1 MSLRYN
7 GLYGHPLFDGAYPFY
22 GHPLAGLPLGHVA
35 GAAPVAAAA
44 PVATPVGPAIV
55 QDFVLPA
62 ETLAEIDARVNSVA
76 TATSRAPI
84 VKKETIPIEG
94 PLGRV
99 MNIVKRLP
107 TPAPDVVERTT
118 VIKPHKDHVHVTI
131 ERPITPPTVVTHQQV
146 VEDPGLP
153 VVNHQVVA
161 VPPSARCFSPI
172 RAVSPVAVTASAVNR
187 LAASPTSL
195 LSHYGYQSFF

>member
-1 MSLRYN
+1 VPAAAAS
-7 GLYGHPLFDGAYPFY
+7 
-22 GHPLAGLPLGHVA
+22 V
-35 GAAPVAAAA
+35 AAPVAAVAAAAA
-44 PVATPVGPAIV
+44 PVAAPLATVATPVGPAIF

-76 TATSRAPI
+76 AATSRAPV
-84 VKKETIPIEG
+84 VKKETIPVEG

-131 ERPITPPTVVTHQQV
+131 ERPVTPPTVVTHQQV

-161 VPPSARCFSPI
+161 VPPTARCFSPI
-172 RAVSPVAVTASAVNR
+172 RAVSPIAVTASVNR
-187 LAASPTSL
+187 LAASPTSI